1 MSKEEKAVKNS
12 FKKWFTFC
20 VLVFSG
26 GTVFKLSSLKDAFYV
41 PMQEFM
47 NLTHTQIGF
56 ALSVYGLV
64 QTIGNFFSIYIA
76 DRFSKRILIPVGL
89 IGVGLVGLYMSTF
102 PPYYGILI
110 SWGLL
115 SLFGEVIY
123 WPVLLKS
130 VRLLGDSSEQGRLFS
145 FLEAGR
151 GIVDVVIA
159 YSALGVFT
167 LLGSGSAGLRGGIIF
182 FSAAVILAGILS
194 YILLEDD
201 VVKLEDESGN
211 KVSRDKAAL
220 QGVIKAVKSLEIWVV
235 SLTIFSVYSVY
246 CGLTYFIPFLKDI
259 YSIPVA
265 LVGAYGIINQ
275 YGLKIV
281 GGPIGGVLSDKVFHS
296 PTKYI
301 RFAFLLSAIAIVG
314 FTFIPH
320 SKFNPYIGMVLTL
333 SYGAIIFSMR
343 AVFFAPIDEVKVP
356 REISG
361 AAMSIACI
369 FGYSPQMFAFTLYGN
384 ILDNNPGFAGYRIV
398 FFIMAGFSVL
408 GILISS
414 LLLSMIKKK
423 EKLGVQE

>member
-1 MSKEEKAVKNS
+1 MSNEEKVVKNS

-151 GIVDVVIA
+151 GIVDVIIA

-211 KVSRDKAAL
+211 KVSRDKVAI
-220 QGVIKAVKSLEIWVV
+220 QGVIKAIKSLEIWVV

-265 LVGAYGIINQ
+265 LVGAYG
-275 YGLKIV
+275 
-281 GGPIGGVLSDKVFHS
+281 
-296 PTKYI
+296 
-301 RFAFLLSAIAIVG
+301 
-314 FTFIPH
+314 
-320 SKFNPYIGMVLTL
+320 VLTN
-333 SYGAIIFSMR
+333 M
-343 AVFFAPIDEVKVP
+343 V
-356 REISG
+356 
-361 AAMSIACI
+361 
-369 FGYSPQMFAFTLYGN
+369 
-384 ILDNNPGFAGYRIV
+384 
-398 FFIMAGFSVL
+398 
-408 GILISS
+408 
-414 LLLSMIKKK
+414 
-423 EKLGVQE
+423 